1 MELKKS
7 IVDNEKSY
15 GAVRETKWSKDE
27 GMDCKYTSR

>member
-7 IVDNEKSY
+7 ITDNERSY

-27 GMDCKYTSR
+27 